1 MTPILIRSKDRVDY
15 LYTTLKSLTGTILN
29 DAYVVIVDDC
39 SESDEMKKFLYSND
53 EIKLKN
59 IGWKQQIKNDVKEKS
74 IYFFNPNNLTDNEMW
89 EKYIGNCPKNFVF
102 CLRFWCI
109 YDIIADVIRAKA
121 RISQIKF
128 LRRKI
133 KWIRNLTPCLR
144 LGKSAVARLKTA

>member
-74 IYFFNPNNLTDNEMW
+74 IYFFNPNNLTDNEI
-89 EKYIGNCPKNFVF
+89 EKIMEENCGSYEFM
-102 CLRFWCI
+102 
-109 YDIIADVIRAKA
+109 YDEIPYAIDLENIWDICNYYLDYCNKDMTENELLEL
-121 RISQIKF
+121 IKE
-128 LRRKI
+128 
-133 KWIRNLTPCLR
+133 
-144 LGKSAVARLKTA
+144 V